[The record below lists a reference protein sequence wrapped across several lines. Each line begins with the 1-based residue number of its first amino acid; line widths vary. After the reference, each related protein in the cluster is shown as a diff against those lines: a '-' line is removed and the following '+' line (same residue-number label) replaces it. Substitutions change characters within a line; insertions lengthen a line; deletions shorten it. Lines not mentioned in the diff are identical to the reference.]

1 MEVVSKKM
9 SKQKINKIIYLALI
23 IIWMLTVYMFSNE
36 NGNESQNTSRSVT
49 KTIVKIITYNQNL
62 TEEQELTLIE
72 NTDYVVRKLA
82 HFSIYLLGG
91 ILIYNYI
98 NTFNLKGNKKII
110 ISVIIGVLYAT
121 FDEFHQYF
129 VAGRS
134 GRIIDVFIDSSGVI
148 TGITLIYLVKKIN
161 KKYLQGNFSSN

>member
-1 MEVVSKKM
+1 M
-9 SKQKINKIIYLALI
+9 SKQKLKKIIYLALI

-49 KTIVKIITYNQNL
+49 KTIVKIITYNQNISK
-62 TEEQELTLIE
+62 EQELTLIE
-72 NTDYVVRKLA
+72 NTDYFVRKLA

-98 NTFNLKGNKKII
+98 NTFNIKGKRKII
-110 ISVIIGVLYAT
+110 ISIIIGVLYAA

-134 GRIIDVFIDSSGVI
+134 GRIFDICIDSLGVI
-148 TGITLIYLVKKIN
+148 TGVTLIYITKNIN
-161 KKYLQGNFSSN
+161 EKYLQDKFH